1 MVAQGGRQALT
12 PQGYILCYC
21 INRPGALAPYIQEF
35 ARRSGLPVV
44 QLCGIRQKVHPKARC
59 ILDAGPAEFL
69 ELFENAAFVFT
80 NSFHGTVF
88 STQFRVPFF
97 TAVSPA
103 ELADPESS
111 RTFSLLSRLGLSDRI
126 VGQGSTDALET
137 PVDWDAV
144 EPRLLAARAASLEYL
159 RDALENRP
167 FAPEPEAAPP
177 AAATDQPPRLADR
190 GRCTGCTACAAGCP
204 KDAITMVRDSEGF
217 SYPAVDL
224 NACIHCG
231 RCTAICPILRQRE
244 PMPLPAAFAAWN
256 ADDQIRRHSTSGGAL
271 NACIHCGRCT
281 AICPILRQ
289 REPMPLPAAFAAW
302 NADDQIRRHSTSGG
316 AFTALA
322 EYILEG
328 GGVVYGAA
336 LDGKQHLRHV
346 ACFRK
351 EDLWRLRGAK
361 YVQSD
366 ALAEYILEGGGVVYG
381 AALDG
386 KQHLR
391 HVACF
396 RKEDLWRLRGAKYV
410 QSDLGQTFRLEG
422 GGVVYG
428 AALDGKQH
436 LRHVACFRKEDLWRL
451 RGAKY
456 VQSDLGQTFREIREA
471 LKKRPVLFSGTPC
484 QVDGLYRFL
493 GGKPENL
500 TTCDLVCHG
509 VPSPG
514 VWEDMVRSMERRKG
528 KAIQSVRFRDKVT
541 GWKDSHLTLIYGDGT
556 VDSAPLFA
564 TEYGRAFGRA
574 LFLRPCCHRCAY
586 TNLNRPGDFTLGDF
600 WGLGPDEL
608 PEQQTRGVSLL
619 LVLFLR
625 PCCHRCAYTNLNRP
639 GDFTLGDF
647 WGLGPDELPEQQ
659 TRGVSL
665 LLVNSPHPCC
675 HRCAYTNLNRPGDF
689 TLGDFWG
696 LGPDELPE
704 QQTRGVSL
712 LLVNSPH
719 GSYLFDQLPLRRQ
732 AFPIERAVAGN
743 PRLAF
748 PLAPPPDRAAFFAA
762 YTLKPFEQVRKQYF
776 KVPPLPVRLAGK
788 ALTPEVKAK
797 IRQKLR

>member
-1 MVAQGGRQALT
+1 MKTGLVTFYHIHHYGAALQAAATERAVETLGHECEIIDYFVNQDNALFRRPTGLGSAAADAHTALHYQALKTRYERFEQFSRDHLRISAHRYLSAAELRQAQLPYDAILSGSDQIWNPKIFPNGHFDPVFFGAFSDRRKVAYAPSFGIPKVPEDMEQELRSYLGAFSHLSVRERQGQAIVTEVTGQTVPVVLDPTLLLTAEQWSAAASRHMVAQGGRQALT

-111 RTFSLLSRLGLSDRI
+111 RTFSLLSRLGLSNRI

-144 EPRLLAARAASLEYL
+144 EPRLLAARSASLEYL
-159 RDALENRP
+159 RAALENRP

-177 AAATDQPPRLADR
+177 AAASTDQPPRLADR

-224 NACIHCG
+224 NV
-231 RCTAICPILRQRE
+231 
-244 PMPLPAAFAAWN
+244 
-256 ADDQIRRHSTSGGAL
+256 
-271 NACIHCGRCT
+271 CIHCGRCT

-351 EDLWRLRGAK
+351 EDLW
-361 YVQSD
+361 
-366 ALAEYILEGGGVVYG
+366 
-381 AALDG
+381 
-386 KQHLR
+386 H
-391 HVACF
+391 
-396 RKEDLWRLRGAKYV
+396 
-410 QSDLGQTFRLEG
+410 
-422 GGVVYG
+422 
-428 AALDGKQH
+428 
-436 LRHVACFRKEDLWRL
+436 L

-619 LVLFLR
+619 LV
-625 PCCHRCAYTNLNRP
+625 
-639 GDFTLGDF
+639 
-647 WGLGPDELPEQQ
+647 
-659 TRGVSL
+659 
-665 LLVNSPHPCC
+665 
-675 HRCAYTNLNRPGDF
+675 
-689 TLGDFWG
+689 
-696 LGPDELPE
+696 
-704 QQTRGVSL
+704 
-712 LLVNSPH
+712 NSPH

-732 AFPIERAVAGN
+732 VFPIERAVAGN

-762 YTLKPFEQVRKQYF
+762 YALKPFEQVRKQYF